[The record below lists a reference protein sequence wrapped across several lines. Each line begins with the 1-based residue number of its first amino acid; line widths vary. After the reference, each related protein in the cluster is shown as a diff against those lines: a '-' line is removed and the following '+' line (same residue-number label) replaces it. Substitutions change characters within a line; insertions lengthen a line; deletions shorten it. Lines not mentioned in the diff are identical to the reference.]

1 MIWTEGEGREMT
13 AAVRSIEG
21 IQEQDDFEEFS
32 IFSKQA
38 PLFYIENNNHESS
51 TGSGGSR
58 NMDELKLSDT
68 VAVDE

>member
-1 MIWTEGEGREMT
+1 MT
-13 AAVRSIEG
+13 AAIGPIEC

-32 IFSKQA
+32 IFSKHA

-51 TGSGGSR
+51 TGSGGSG
-58 NMDELKLSDT
+58 NTDELKLSDT